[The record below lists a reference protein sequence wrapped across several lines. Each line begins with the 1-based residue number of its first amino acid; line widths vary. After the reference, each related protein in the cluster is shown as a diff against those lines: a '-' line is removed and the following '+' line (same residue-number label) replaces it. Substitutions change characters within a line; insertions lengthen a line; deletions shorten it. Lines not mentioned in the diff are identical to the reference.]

1 MAAAAPIALAL
12 SVAGNVMGGME
23 ANNAARANAAVSEEN
38 ARLTLL
44 AGEQEAMQTR
54 REERRMAGAM
64 IAAMGGGGA
73 EMGTGTAYDLV
84 MESANQREMEIYGLR
99 TKAAGEARNLMQK
112 AADQRRAGR
121 AALVGSLFS
130 AASSAIGGIGDM
142 RRQAKLDAQAG
153 RERTSRAPRMSGG

>member
-12 SVAGNVMGGME
+12 SVAGTVAGGIE
-23 ANNAARANAAVSEEN
+23 ANNAARANARVSEEN
-38 ARLTLL
+38 ARLSLL

-130 AASSAIGGIGDM
+130 AASSAIGGVGDIK
-142 RRQAKLDAQAG
+142 RQRKLDAQVE
-153 RERTSRAPRMSGG
+153 RERTSRPPRMSGG